1 MPSYDYRCAA
11 NDRVVEV
18 RHSVQEKLHTWG
30 ELCDRAG
37 IEAGDTPA
45 DSPVDRLITG
55 GGIVSSGALSNPEPP
70 SCGRGGCAGGVCGL
84 N

>member
-18 RHSVQEKLHTWG
+18 RHSMSEKLTTWG
-30 ELCDRAG
+30 EVCERAG
-37 IEAGDTPA
+37 IALGDTPG
-45 DSPVDRLITG
+45 DSPVDRLISG
-55 GGIVSSGALSNPEPP
+55 GSIVSSSALSNPDAP
-70 SCGRGGCAGGVCGL
+70 SCGSGGCGGGFCGL